1 MFGLQQRG
9 ASVGKTA
16 LFNGNECLTTSD
28 VTGIVSGN
36 SADLTIKSGMEIIE
50 LDASIDSSARTLT
63 ERRTCTASTLPC
75 CDGETGNLS
84 TISIGSADVR
94 W

>member
-16 LFNGNECLTTSD
+16 LLNGNECLTTSNF
-28 VTGIVSGN
+28 TGIVSGN
-36 SADLTIKSGMEIIE
+36 SADLTIQSGMEIIE

-63 ERRTCTASTLPC
+63 ERHTCKASTLPC
-75 CDGETGNLS
+75 CDGEKGNLS
-84 TISIGSADVR
+84 TISTGSADI
-94 W
+94 

>member
-1 MFGLQQRG
+1 MFGPLQRE

-16 LFNGNECLTTSD
+16 SFNGNECLTVSA

-36 SADLTIKSGMEIIE
+36 SADLAIQSGMEIIE
-50 LDASIDSSARTLT
+50 SDASIDSSARPLT
-63 ERRTCTASTLPC
+63 ERRTFTASTLPC
-75 CDGETGNLS
+75 CDGETGIFS
-84 TISIGSADVR
+84 TISIGNADLK